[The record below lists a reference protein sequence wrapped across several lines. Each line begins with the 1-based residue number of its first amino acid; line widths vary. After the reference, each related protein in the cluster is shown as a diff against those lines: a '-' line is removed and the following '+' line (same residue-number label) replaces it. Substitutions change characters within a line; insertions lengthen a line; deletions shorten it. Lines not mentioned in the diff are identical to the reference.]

1 MLQAFWGI
9 AYKEFVQAFRN
20 KGALRML
27 CILQV
32 MDFVMLAWIDT
43 SIRSM
48 PTVIVDQDHTAESR
62 KLTERLRATQIFDTT
77 YTTSSTE
84 QARGHIRA
92 GRAKVAIVIPSD
104 YARMRASGGEAR
116 ILALIDGSEQNLA
129 RQAAATVQGLAAQMN
144 VEAQVESAQELVE
157 DQGGVTTH
165 PMLLYNPQGSN
176 ALFMLPG
183 LLAIMLGNGYSFF
196 AMNGLTRERDG
207 GNLERL
213 LMTPMNYN
221 GLILGK
227 LAPWFLMG
235 ILNSIIYMLVIRWG
249 FQVPIRGSLVLLM
262 TAITLFT
269 LTSLAFGSFAAS
281 GAKNGGEAML
291 IWGLVLLPT
300 TMLTGYVF
308 PLSCVPKF
316 LLPISYAL
324 PHTHFIEVMRG
335 VCLRGASASEL
346 APHLIYLVVAPV
358 VLTVLAA
365 RRFARSVMQ

>member
-1 MLQAFWGI
+1 VLQAFLGI

-20 KGALRML
+20 KHALRML
-27 CILQV
+27 CILQI

-43 SIRSM
+43 SIRNV

-62 KLTERLRATQIFDTT
+62 QLVERLRATQIFKTS

-84 QARGHIRA
+84 QAREHVRA
-92 GRAKVAIVIPSD
+92 GRARVAIVIPSD
-104 YARMRASGGEAR
+104 YARMRASNGEAK
-116 ILALIDGSEQNLA
+116 ILALIDGTEQNLSQ
-129 RQAAATVQGLAAQMN
+129 QASATVEGVAEQMN
-144 VEAQVESAQELVE
+144 VEAQQELVE
-157 DQGGVTTH
+157 GQGGVTVH
-165 PMLLYNPQGSN
+165 PMLLYNPSGSVS
-176 ALFMLPG
+176 LFMLPG
-183 LLAIMLGNGYSFF
+183 LLAIMLGNGYAFF
-196 AMNGLTRERDG
+196 AMNGLTREREG

-235 ILNSIIYMLVIRWG
+235 VVNSIVYMLIIRWG
-249 FQVPIRGSLVLLM
+249 FDVPIRGSLVVLM
-262 TAITLFT
+262 LAITLFT
-269 LTSLAFGSFAAS
+269 LSSLAFGSFAAS
-281 GAKNGGEAML
+281 KAKNAGEAGL
-291 IWGLVLLPT
+291 IFGIVLLPT

-335 VCLRGASASEL
+335 VCLRGASLSEL
-346 APHLIYLVVAPV
+346 APHLIYLALSPL

-365 RRFARSVMQ
+365 RRFASSVMQ